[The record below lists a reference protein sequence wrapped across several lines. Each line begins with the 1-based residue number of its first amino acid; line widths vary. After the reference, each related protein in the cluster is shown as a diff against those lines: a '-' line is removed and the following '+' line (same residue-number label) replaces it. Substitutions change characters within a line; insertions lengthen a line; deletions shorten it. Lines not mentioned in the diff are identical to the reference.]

1 MYQNGILKIMFKKL
15 TRRQEKENRETKNK
29 MPDLS
34 PNISIIIF
42 HVNHL
47 NIAIKGQTLT
57 K

>member
-47 NIAIKGQTLT
+47 NIVIKGQTLT